1 MILLIDN
8 YDSFTFNLYQYIGTF
23 TQDIKVV
30 RNDKIT
36 INTFFS
42 FPNVYQFF
50 FFHRNYSYFEY
61 FCFVHQL

>member
-30 RNDKIT
+30 RNDLIIIYEIIELHPDKILL
-36 INTFFS
+36 S
-42 FPNVYQFF
+42 AGPK
-50 FFHRNYSYFEY
+50 SP
-61 FCFVHQL
+61 